1 MPGRPYRTERFIYSD
16 KWSGGMA
23 PFRAPMGVMR
33 HPVKG
38 GRWKIRKMRFP
49 NSQGKFWMARCEG
62 KARRWTRSFH
72 TQAEAVRWAHF
83 VAEVYFYDK
92 PAIAD
97 AHILEYRRSLAY
109 ENYNG

>member
-1 MPGRPYRTERFIYSD
+1 MPRPYRNDRFIHSD

-49 NSQGKFWMARCEG
+49 TSQGKFWMAKTEG

-72 TQAEAVRWAHF
+72 TQAEAVSWATF
-83 VAEVYFYDK
+83 IAQVYRSYERET
-92 PAIAD
+92 AD
-97 AHILEYRRSLAY
+97 AIILEYRRIRASA
-109 ENYNG
+109 NYIS